1 MTWSSVSGSARRR
14 ALVVVVPLL
23 LAACSAD
30 VEVIETQML
39 VVAGSGT
46 CSAAARDGQRANRYL
61 MSLMQYP
68 PGVEGADADDA
79 CIQCLVEGS
88 CIPQQTRCICGPR
101 RPVGTRGLNLAL
113 GDVRFEDLDPTGRY
127 CVVLLAWDDAA
138 VDVPREEGER
148 ACDCPRPGGTPSLQ
162 PRLCG
167 LSPWA
172 GAVDEN
178 ASALVV
184 LGECDPNCAL
194 FAPYR
199 GSTARP

>member
-1 MTWSSVSGSARRR
+1 MTWSSGSADARRPV
-14 ALVVVVPLL
+14 ALALGALL

-30 VEVIETQML
+30 VEVVETQML

-46 CSAAARDGQRANRYL
+46 CNAAARAGQRTNRYL

-68 PGVEGADADDA
+68 PDVEGAEADDA
-79 CIQCLVEGS
+79 CLQCLARGT
-88 CIPQQTRCICGPR
+88 CIPLQTRCLCGPR

-138 VDVPREEGER
+138 VDIPREEGER
-148 ACDCPRPGGTPSLQ
+148 ACDCPRLGGTPSLQ

-184 LGECDPNCAL
+184 LGECDPSCAL

-199 GSTARP
+199 GAARP